1 MRYTY
6 VRQHDTTDCAA
17 ACLAMVCLHYKK
29 EVTITRLRDMMG
41 TDLKGTNLVGLQKA
55 ANELGFTTAAVR
67 VDRENFLSDFSLPC
81 IAQVITDQGL
91 AHFVVVFKK
100 TTIKDDGARRKHML
114 QDAESR
120 KEEEE
125 KGKKHKCKDYVI
137 IGDPGTELKKIS
149 LDEFYKNFTG
159 VLLLLNPTSEFKGGK
174 IEKGG
179 MMKRYIN
186 LLLPQKKLFFY
197 AILSSIIT
205 TILGI
210 ASSMFN
216 KILMDEVLPYG
227 LNSLLVTLILVFS
240 VVSITSTLIG
250 FVRQWVLIHLSI
262 KIDIPLMLGYFGHI
276 FNLPMKFFATRK
288 TGDITTR
295 YSDANTIKSIFTSIA
310 LSLVMDISMA
320 VITGIILFRMNAM
333 LFSISLFMALVSILL
348 VLVYKQ
354 PYKKINEESMAQ
366 SAALNSQMIESLRG
380 IETVKCNANEQ
391 TELDNLER
399 EYMKSL
405 KISLRSSRISTTQG
419 LISSFISTGFSML
432 TTYVG
437 ITQVLNGEMTLGG
450 FMAFSTLSGY
460 FTSPLSNLIGLQMQI
475 QEASISMKRLT
486 EIMDYPSEYE
496 TAEGVEQSEL
506 DKVEGDI
513 EFKDVTFRYGN
524 RAPALDHISFTIPAG
539 KKVALVGG
547 SGSGKSTITKLLLKY
562 YDPED
567 GEIDING
574 ANLAEYTN
582 SSVRRAIA
590 YVPQNIELFS
600 KTIYDNIRISRMDAT
615 LDEVK
620 EAAHKAWEEL
630 LASRRDMEKKGE
642 ETLQW
647 MKEND
652 RRGIVL
658 AGRPYHVDPEINHG
672 IPELITSYGFAVLTE
687 DSISQLGEIERPL
700 VVTDQWMYHTRLY
713 RAASYVKSQ
722 NNLDLIQLNSF
733 GCGLDAVTTDQ
744 VNDILTGSGKIYT
757 VLKIDEVNN
766 LGAAR
771 IRIRSLIA
779 ALRVRDKKH
788 YERKVVSSA
797 YHRITFTKDMK
808 KDYTILCPQM
818 SPIHFDL
825 IEPAIRSFGYQV
837 EVLQNDNRSAIDTGL
852 KYVNNDACYPSLI
865 VVGQIM
871 DALLS
876 GKYDLDHTAIFMSQT
891 GGGCRA
897 SNYIGFI
904 RRALER
910 AGMGQ
915 IPVISVNA
923 NGMETNPGFSI
934 TLPLLT
940 KAMQAVVYGDIF
952 MRVLYATRPY
962 EKEPG
967 SANALHQK
975 WKARCIKSLS
985 KRVPN
990 MMEFS
995 RNISGIVRDFDEL
1008 PRISGLQKPKV
1019 GIVGEILVK
1028 FSPLANNHIVEL
1040 LESEGAEA
1048 VMPDLMDFLLYCFY
1062 NSNFKAANLGGKKSS
1077 ASLCNMGISLLEY
1090 FRKAARR
1097 ELMKSKHFT
1106 APARIANLAEMAKD
1120 FVSIGN
1126 QTGEGWFLTGEMLE
1140 LIHSGV
1146 GNIVCTQP
1154 FGCLPNHI
1162 VGKGV
1167 IKELRKAYP
1176 NSNIIAVDYDPGA
1189 SEVNQLNRI
1198 KLMLSTAQKNLKN
1211 IDI

>member
-100 TTIKDDGARRKHML
+100 TTIKDEGARRKHML
-114 QDAESR
+114 QDAETR
-120 KEEEE
+120 KEEEK

-174 IEKGG
+174 LGSRDGKDGKDGKSGKYG
-179 MMKRYIN
+179 MMKRYID

-197 AILSSIIT
+197 AILSSVIT

-227 LNSLLVTLILVFS
+227 LNNLLVTLILVFS

-295 YSDANTIKSIFTSIA
+295 YSDADTIKSIFTSIA

-354 PYKKINEESMAQ
+354 PYKRINEESMAQ

-437 ITQVLNGEMTLGG
+437 ISQVLNGEMTLGG
-450 FMAFSTLSGY
+450 FMAFSTLSSY

-486 EIMDYPSEYE
+486 EIMDYPAENE
-496 TAEGVEQSEL
+496 TAEGMEQSEME
-506 DKVEGDI
+506 KVEGDI

-539 KKVALVGG
+539 KKVALVGS

-562 YDPED
+562 YDPEE
-567 GEIDING
+567 GEIDFNG
-574 ANLAEYTN
+574 VNLAEYTHD
-582 SSVRRAIA
+582 SVRRAIA

-620 EAAHKAWEEL
+620 EAAKKADAHEFIRHLPLQYNTYLEEAGNGLSGGEKQRIALARAFLKDSNLYILDESTSNLDFATETLIFNMIYEQLADRSMLIVAHRLSTIRDCDLILVMDHGKIVERGNHEEL
-630 LASRRDMEKKGE
+630 
-642 ETLQW
+642 
-647 MKEND
+647 
-652 RRGIVL
+652 
-658 AGRPYHVDPEINHG
+658 
-672 IPELITSYGFAVLTE
+672 
-687 DSISQLGEIERPL
+687 
-700 VVTDQWMYHTRLY
+700 
-713 RAASYVKSQ
+713 
-722 NNLDLIQLNSF
+722 
-733 GCGLDAVTTDQ
+733 
-744 VNDILTGSGKIYT
+744 
-757 VLKIDEVNN
+757 
-766 LGAAR
+766 
-771 IRIRSLIA
+771 
-779 ALRVRDKKH
+779 
-788 YERKVVSSA
+788 
-797 YHRITFTKDMK
+797 
-808 KDYTILCPQM
+808 
-818 SPIHFDL
+818 
-825 IEPAIRSFGYQV
+825 
-837 EVLQNDNRSAIDTGL
+837 
-852 KYVNNDACYPSLI
+852 
-865 VVGQIM
+865 
-871 DALLS
+871 
-876 GKYDLDHTAIFMSQT
+876 
-891 GGGCRA
+891 
-897 SNYIGFI
+897 
-904 RRALER
+904 
-910 AGMGQ
+910 
-915 IPVISVNA
+915 
-923 NGMETNPGFSI
+923 
-934 TLPLLT
+934 
-940 KAMQAVVYGDIF
+940 
-952 MRVLYATRPY
+952 
-962 EKEPG
+962 
-967 SANALHQK
+967 
-975 WKARCIKSLS
+975 
-985 KRVPN
+985 
-990 MMEFS
+990 
-995 RNISGIVRDFDEL
+995 
-1008 PRISGLQKPKV
+1008 
-1019 GIVGEILVK
+1019 
-1028 FSPLANNHIVEL
+1028 
-1040 LESEGAEA
+1040 
-1048 VMPDLMDFLLYCFY
+1048 
-1062 NSNFKAANLGGKKSS
+1062 
-1077 ASLCNMGISLLEY
+1077 
-1090 FRKAARR
+1090 
-1097 ELMKSKHFT
+1097 
-1106 APARIANLAEMAKD
+1106 MAKD
-1120 FVSIGN
+1120 GRYA
-1126 QTGEGWFLTGEMLE
+1126 E
-1140 LIHSGV
+1140 LWNMQQGI
-1146 GNIVCTQP
+1146 
-1154 FGCLPNHI
+1154 FR
-1162 VGKGV
+1162 K
-1167 IKELRKAYP
+1167 RKAEP
-1176 NSNIIAVDYDPGA
+1176 APQVSAAVVEEDDDGESITY
-1189 SEVNQLNRI
+1189 
-1198 KLMLSTAQKNLKN
+1198 
-1211 IDI
+1211 

>member
-114 QDAESR
+114 QDAETR

-547 SGSGKSTITKLLLKY
+547 SGSGKSTITKLLLKFIRHLPLQY
-562 YDPED
+562 NTYLEEAGNGLSGGEKQRIALARAFLKDSNLYILDESTSNLDFATETLIFNMIYEQLADRSMLIVAHRLSTIRDCDLILVMDHGKIVERGNHEELMAKNGRYAELWNMQQGIFRKRKSEPAPQVPSAVVEEDDD
-567 GEIDING
+567 GE
-574 ANLAEYTN
+574 
-582 SSVRRAIA
+582 
-590 YVPQNIELFS
+590 
-600 KTIYDNIRISRMDAT
+600 
-615 LDEVK
+615 
-620 EAAHKAWEEL
+620 
-630 LASRRDMEKKGE
+630 
-642 ETLQW
+642 
-647 MKEND
+647 
-652 RRGIVL
+652 
-658 AGRPYHVDPEINHG
+658 
-672 IPELITSYGFAVLTE
+672 
-687 DSISQLGEIERPL
+687 
-700 VVTDQWMYHTRLY
+700 
-713 RAASYVKSQ
+713 
-722 NNLDLIQLNSF
+722 
-733 GCGLDAVTTDQ
+733 
-744 VNDILTGSGKIYT
+744 
-757 VLKIDEVNN
+757 
-766 LGAAR
+766 
-771 IRIRSLIA
+771 
-779 ALRVRDKKH
+779 
-788 YERKVVSSA
+788 
-797 YHRITFTKDMK
+797 
-808 KDYTILCPQM
+808 
-818 SPIHFDL
+818 
-825 IEPAIRSFGYQV
+825 
-837 EVLQNDNRSAIDTGL
+837 
-852 KYVNNDACYPSLI
+852 
-865 VVGQIM
+865 
-871 DALLS
+871 
-876 GKYDLDHTAIFMSQT
+876 
-891 GGGCRA
+891 
-897 SNYIGFI
+897 
-904 RRALER
+904 
-910 AGMGQ
+910 
-915 IPVISVNA
+915 
-923 NGMETNPGFSI
+923 SI
-934 TLPLLT
+934 T
-940 KAMQAVVYGDIF
+940 Y
-952 MRVLYATRPY
+952 
-962 EKEPG
+962 
-967 SANALHQK
+967 
-975 WKARCIKSLS
+975 
-985 KRVPN
+985 
-990 MMEFS
+990 
-995 RNISGIVRDFDEL
+995 
-1008 PRISGLQKPKV
+1008 
-1019 GIVGEILVK
+1019 
-1028 FSPLANNHIVEL
+1028 
-1040 LESEGAEA
+1040 
-1048 VMPDLMDFLLYCFY
+1048 
-1062 NSNFKAANLGGKKSS
+1062 
-1077 ASLCNMGISLLEY
+1077 
-1090 FRKAARR
+1090 
-1097 ELMKSKHFT
+1097 
-1106 APARIANLAEMAKD
+1106 
-1120 FVSIGN
+1120 
-1126 QTGEGWFLTGEMLE
+1126 
-1140 LIHSGV
+1140 
-1146 GNIVCTQP
+1146 
-1154 FGCLPNHI
+1154 
-1162 VGKGV
+1162 
-1167 IKELRKAYP
+1167 
-1176 NSNIIAVDYDPGA
+1176 
-1189 SEVNQLNRI
+1189 
-1198 KLMLSTAQKNLKN
+1198 
-1211 IDI
+1211 

>member
-100 TTIKDDGARRKHML
+100 TTIKDEGARRKHML
-114 QDAESR
+114 QDAETR
-120 KEEEE
+120 KEEEK

-174 IEKGG
+174 LGSRDGKDGKDGKSGKYG
-179 MMKRYIN
+179 MMKRYID

-197 AILSSIIT
+197 AILSSVIT

-227 LNSLLVTLILVFS
+227 LNNLLVTLILVFS

-295 YSDANTIKSIFTSIA
+295 YSDADTIKSIFTSIA

-354 PYKKINEESMAQ
+354 PYKRINEESMAQ

-437 ITQVLNGEMTLGG
+437 ISQVLNGEMTLGG
-450 FMAFSTLSGY
+450 FMAFSTLSSY

-486 EIMDYPSEYE
+486 EIMDYPAENE
-496 TAEGVEQSEL
+496 TAEGMEQSEME
-506 DKVEGDI
+506 KVEGDI

-524 RAPALDHISFTIPAG
+524 RAPALDHVSFTIPAG
-539 KKVALVGG
+539 KKVALVGS

-567 GEIDING
+567 GEIDVNG
-574 ANLAEYTN
+574 VNLAEY
-582 SSVRRAIA
+582 SSHSVRRAIA
-590 YVPQNIELFS
+590 YVPQNVELFS

-620 EAAHKAWEEL
+620 EAAKKADAHEFIRHLPLQYNTYLEEAGNGLSGGEKQRIALARAFLKDSNLYILDESTSNLDFATETLIFNMIYEQLADRSMLIVAHRLSTIRDCDLILVMDHGKIVERGTHEEL
-630 LASRRDMEKKGE
+630 
-642 ETLQW
+642 
-647 MKEND
+647 
-652 RRGIVL
+652 
-658 AGRPYHVDPEINHG
+658 
-672 IPELITSYGFAVLTE
+672 
-687 DSISQLGEIERPL
+687 
-700 VVTDQWMYHTRLY
+700 
-713 RAASYVKSQ
+713 
-722 NNLDLIQLNSF
+722 
-733 GCGLDAVTTDQ
+733 
-744 VNDILTGSGKIYT
+744 
-757 VLKIDEVNN
+757 
-766 LGAAR
+766 
-771 IRIRSLIA
+771 
-779 ALRVRDKKH
+779 
-788 YERKVVSSA
+788 
-797 YHRITFTKDMK
+797 
-808 KDYTILCPQM
+808 
-818 SPIHFDL
+818 
-825 IEPAIRSFGYQV
+825 
-837 EVLQNDNRSAIDTGL
+837 
-852 KYVNNDACYPSLI
+852 
-865 VVGQIM
+865 
-871 DALLS
+871 
-876 GKYDLDHTAIFMSQT
+876 
-891 GGGCRA
+891 
-897 SNYIGFI
+897 
-904 RRALER
+904 
-910 AGMGQ
+910 
-915 IPVISVNA
+915 
-923 NGMETNPGFSI
+923 
-934 TLPLLT
+934 
-940 KAMQAVVYGDIF
+940 
-952 MRVLYATRPY
+952 
-962 EKEPG
+962 
-967 SANALHQK
+967 
-975 WKARCIKSLS
+975 
-985 KRVPN
+985 
-990 MMEFS
+990 
-995 RNISGIVRDFDEL
+995 
-1008 PRISGLQKPKV
+1008 
-1019 GIVGEILVK
+1019 
-1028 FSPLANNHIVEL
+1028 
-1040 LESEGAEA
+1040 
-1048 VMPDLMDFLLYCFY
+1048 
-1062 NSNFKAANLGGKKSS
+1062 
-1077 ASLCNMGISLLEY
+1077 
-1090 FRKAARR
+1090 
-1097 ELMKSKHFT
+1097 
-1106 APARIANLAEMAKD
+1106 MAKD
-1120 FVSIGN
+1120 GRYA
-1126 QTGEGWFLTGEMLE
+1126 E
-1140 LIHSGV
+1140 LWNMQQGI
-1146 GNIVCTQP
+1146 
-1154 FGCLPNHI
+1154 FR
-1162 VGKGV
+1162 K
-1167 IKELRKAYP
+1167 RKAEP
-1176 NSNIIAVDYDPGA
+1176 APQVSAAVVEEDDDGESITY
-1189 SEVNQLNRI
+1189 
-1198 KLMLSTAQKNLKN
+1198 
-1211 IDI
+1211 

>member
-100 TTIKDDGARRKHML
+100 TTIKDEGARRKHML
-114 QDAESR
+114 QDAETR
-120 KEEEE
+120 KEEEK

-174 IEKGG
+174 LGSRDGKDGKDGKSGKYG
-179 MMKRYIN
+179 MMKRYID

-197 AILSSIIT
+197 AILSSVIT

-227 LNSLLVTLILVFS
+227 LNNLLVTLILVFS

-354 PYKKINEESMAQ
+354 PYKRINEESMAQ

-460 FTSPLSNLIGLQMQI
+460 FTSPLSNLIGLQMEI

-486 EIMDYPSEYE
+486 EIMDYPAEYE
-496 TAEGVEQSEL
+496 TADGVEQSEMS
-506 DKVEGDI
+506 KVEGDI

-524 RAPALDHISFTIPAG
+524 RAPALDHVSFTIPAG

-567 GEIDING
+567 GEIDVNG
-574 ANLAEYTN
+574 VNLAEYTN

-620 EAAHKAWEEL
+620 EAAKKADAHEFIRHLPLQYNTYLEEAGNGLSGGEKQRIALARAFLKDSNLYILDESTSNLDFATETLIFNMIYEQLADRSMLIVAHRLSTIRDCDLILVMDHGKIVERGNHEEL
-630 LASRRDMEKKGE
+630 
-642 ETLQW
+642 
-647 MKEND
+647 
-652 RRGIVL
+652 
-658 AGRPYHVDPEINHG
+658 
-672 IPELITSYGFAVLTE
+672 
-687 DSISQLGEIERPL
+687 
-700 VVTDQWMYHTRLY
+700 
-713 RAASYVKSQ
+713 
-722 NNLDLIQLNSF
+722 
-733 GCGLDAVTTDQ
+733 
-744 VNDILTGSGKIYT
+744 
-757 VLKIDEVNN
+757 
-766 LGAAR
+766 
-771 IRIRSLIA
+771 
-779 ALRVRDKKH
+779 
-788 YERKVVSSA
+788 
-797 YHRITFTKDMK
+797 
-808 KDYTILCPQM
+808 
-818 SPIHFDL
+818 
-825 IEPAIRSFGYQV
+825 
-837 EVLQNDNRSAIDTGL
+837 
-852 KYVNNDACYPSLI
+852 
-865 VVGQIM
+865 
-871 DALLS
+871 
-876 GKYDLDHTAIFMSQT
+876 
-891 GGGCRA
+891 
-897 SNYIGFI
+897 
-904 RRALER
+904 
-910 AGMGQ
+910 
-915 IPVISVNA
+915 
-923 NGMETNPGFSI
+923 
-934 TLPLLT
+934 
-940 KAMQAVVYGDIF
+940 
-952 MRVLYATRPY
+952 
-962 EKEPG
+962 
-967 SANALHQK
+967 
-975 WKARCIKSLS
+975 
-985 KRVPN
+985 
-990 MMEFS
+990 
-995 RNISGIVRDFDEL
+995 
-1008 PRISGLQKPKV
+1008 
-1019 GIVGEILVK
+1019 
-1028 FSPLANNHIVEL
+1028 
-1040 LESEGAEA
+1040 
-1048 VMPDLMDFLLYCFY
+1048 
-1062 NSNFKAANLGGKKSS
+1062 
-1077 ASLCNMGISLLEY
+1077 
-1090 FRKAARR
+1090 
-1097 ELMKSKHFT
+1097 
-1106 APARIANLAEMAKD
+1106 MAKD
-1120 FVSIGN
+1120 GRYAELWNMQQGIFRKRKPEPAPQMPSAVVEEDDDGESI
-1126 QTGEGWFLTGEMLE
+1126 T
-1140 LIHSGV
+1140 
-1146 GNIVCTQP
+1146 
-1154 FGCLPNHI
+1154 
-1162 VGKGV
+1162 
-1167 IKELRKAYP
+1167 Y
-1176 NSNIIAVDYDPGA
+1176 
-1189 SEVNQLNRI
+1189 
-1198 KLMLSTAQKNLKN
+1198 
-1211 IDI
+1211 

>member
-100 TTIKDDGARRKHML
+100 TTIKDEGARRKHML
-114 QDAESR
+114 QDAETR
-120 KEEEE
+120 KEEEK

-174 IEKGG
+174 LGSKDGKDGKDGKSGKYG
-179 MMKRYIN
+179 MMKRYID

-197 AILSSIIT
+197 AILSSVIT

-227 LNSLLVTLILVFS
+227 LNNLLVTLILVFS

-295 YSDANTIKSIFTSIA
+295 YSDADTIKSIFTSIA

-354 PYKKINEESMAQ
+354 PYKRINEESMAQ

-437 ITQVLNGEMTLGG
+437 ISQVLNGEMTLGG
-450 FMAFSTLSGY
+450 FMAFSTLSSY

-486 EIMDYPSEYE
+486 EIMDYPAENE
-496 TAEGVEQSEL
+496 TAEGMEQSEME
-506 DKVEGDI
+506 KVEGDI

-524 RAPALDHISFTIPAG
+524 RAPALDHVSFTIPAG
-539 KKVALVGG
+539 KKVALVGS

-567 GEIDING
+567 GEIDVNG
-574 ANLAEYTN
+574 VNLAEY
-582 SSVRRAIA
+582 SSHSVRRAIA
-590 YVPQNIELFS
+590 YVPQNVELFS

-620 EAAHKAWEEL
+620 EAAKKADAHEFIRHLPLQYNTYLEEAGNGLSGGEKQRIALARAFLKDSNLYILDESTSNLDFATETLIFNMIYEQLADRSMLIVAHRLSTIRDCDLILVMDHGKIVERGTHEEL
-630 LASRRDMEKKGE
+630 
-642 ETLQW
+642 
-647 MKEND
+647 
-652 RRGIVL
+652 
-658 AGRPYHVDPEINHG
+658 
-672 IPELITSYGFAVLTE
+672 
-687 DSISQLGEIERPL
+687 
-700 VVTDQWMYHTRLY
+700 
-713 RAASYVKSQ
+713 
-722 NNLDLIQLNSF
+722 
-733 GCGLDAVTTDQ
+733 
-744 VNDILTGSGKIYT
+744 
-757 VLKIDEVNN
+757 
-766 LGAAR
+766 
-771 IRIRSLIA
+771 
-779 ALRVRDKKH
+779 
-788 YERKVVSSA
+788 
-797 YHRITFTKDMK
+797 
-808 KDYTILCPQM
+808 
-818 SPIHFDL
+818 
-825 IEPAIRSFGYQV
+825 
-837 EVLQNDNRSAIDTGL
+837 
-852 KYVNNDACYPSLI
+852 
-865 VVGQIM
+865 
-871 DALLS
+871 
-876 GKYDLDHTAIFMSQT
+876 
-891 GGGCRA
+891 
-897 SNYIGFI
+897 
-904 RRALER
+904 
-910 AGMGQ
+910 
-915 IPVISVNA
+915 
-923 NGMETNPGFSI
+923 
-934 TLPLLT
+934 
-940 KAMQAVVYGDIF
+940 
-952 MRVLYATRPY
+952 
-962 EKEPG
+962 
-967 SANALHQK
+967 
-975 WKARCIKSLS
+975 
-985 KRVPN
+985 
-990 MMEFS
+990 
-995 RNISGIVRDFDEL
+995 
-1008 PRISGLQKPKV
+1008 
-1019 GIVGEILVK
+1019 
-1028 FSPLANNHIVEL
+1028 
-1040 LESEGAEA
+1040 
-1048 VMPDLMDFLLYCFY
+1048 
-1062 NSNFKAANLGGKKSS
+1062 
-1077 ASLCNMGISLLEY
+1077 
-1090 FRKAARR
+1090 
-1097 ELMKSKHFT
+1097 
-1106 APARIANLAEMAKD
+1106 MAKD
-1120 FVSIGN
+1120 GRYA
-1126 QTGEGWFLTGEMLE
+1126 E
-1140 LIHSGV
+1140 LWNMQQGI
-1146 GNIVCTQP
+1146 
-1154 FGCLPNHI
+1154 FR
-1162 VGKGV
+1162 K
-1167 IKELRKAYP
+1167 RKAEP
-1176 NSNIIAVDYDPGA
+1176 APQVSAAVVEEDDDGESITY
-1189 SEVNQLNRI
+1189 
-1198 KLMLSTAQKNLKN
+1198 
-1211 IDI
+1211 

>member
-41 TDLKGTNLVGLQKA
+41 TDLKGTNLIGLQKA

-114 QDAESR
+114 KDAEAR
-120 KEEEE
+120 KEDEE

-174 IEKGG
+174 LGKDGKDGKDGKSGKYG
-179 MMKRYIN
+179 MMKRYID

-227 LNSLLVTLILVFS
+227 LNNLLVTLILVFS

-295 YSDANTIKSIFTSIA
+295 YSDADTIKSIFTSIA

-354 PYKKINEESMAQ
+354 PYKRINEESMAQ

-450 FMAFSTLSGY
+450 FMAFSTLSSY

-486 EIMDYPSEYE
+486 EIMDYPSECE
-496 TAEGVEQSEL
+496 AVDGAEQTEM

-524 RAPALDHISFTIPAG
+524 RAPALDHVSFTIPAG
-539 KKVALVGG
+539 KKVALVGS

-562 YDPED
+562 YDPES
-567 GEIDING
+567 GEIDVNG
-574 ANLAEYTN
+574 ANLAEYSN
-582 SSVRRAIA
+582 HSVRRAIA
-590 YVPQNIELFS
+590 YVPQNVELFS

-615 LDEVK
+615 LEEVK
-620 EAAHKAWEEL
+620 EAAKKADAHEFIRHLPLQYNTYLEEAGNGLSGGEKQRIALARAFLKDSNLYILDESTSNLDFATETLIFNMIYEQLADRSMLIVAHRLSTIRDCDLILVMDHGKIVERGNHEEL
-630 LASRRDMEKKGE
+630 MAKNGRYAELWNM
-642 ETLQW
+642 QQ
-647 MKEND
+647 
-652 RRGIVL
+652 GI
-658 AGRPYHVDPEINHG
+658 
-672 IPELITSYGFAVLTE
+672 F
-687 DSISQLGEIERPL
+687 
-700 VVTDQWMYHTRLY
+700 
-713 RAASYVKSQ
+713 
-722 NNLDLIQLNSF
+722 
-733 GCGLDAVTTDQ
+733 
-744 VNDILTGSGKIYT
+744 
-757 VLKIDEVNN
+757 
-766 LGAAR
+766 
-771 IRIRSLIA
+771 
-779 ALRVRDKKH
+779 
-788 YERKVVSSA
+788 RK
-797 YHRITFTKDMK
+797 RK
-808 KDYTILCPQM
+808 P
-818 SPIHFDL
+818 
-825 IEPAIRSFGYQV
+825 EPAPQV
-837 EVLQNDNRSAIDTGL
+837 PSA
-852 KYVNNDACYPSLI
+852 
-865 VVGQIM
+865 VVEEDDDG
-871 DALLS
+871 
-876 GKYDLDHTAIFMSQT
+876 
-891 GGGCRA
+891 
-897 SNYIGFI
+897 
-904 RRALER
+904 E
-910 AGMGQ
+910 
-915 IPVISVNA
+915 
-923 NGMETNPGFSI
+923 SI
-934 TLPLLT
+934 T
-940 KAMQAVVYGDIF
+940 Y
-952 MRVLYATRPY
+952 
-962 EKEPG
+962 
-967 SANALHQK
+967 
-975 WKARCIKSLS
+975 
-985 KRVPN
+985 
-990 MMEFS
+990 
-995 RNISGIVRDFDEL
+995 
-1008 PRISGLQKPKV
+1008 
-1019 GIVGEILVK
+1019 
-1028 FSPLANNHIVEL
+1028 
-1040 LESEGAEA
+1040 
-1048 VMPDLMDFLLYCFY
+1048 
-1062 NSNFKAANLGGKKSS
+1062 
-1077 ASLCNMGISLLEY
+1077 
-1090 FRKAARR
+1090 
-1097 ELMKSKHFT
+1097 
-1106 APARIANLAEMAKD
+1106 
-1120 FVSIGN
+1120 
-1126 QTGEGWFLTGEMLE
+1126 
-1140 LIHSGV
+1140 
-1146 GNIVCTQP
+1146 
-1154 FGCLPNHI
+1154 
-1162 VGKGV
+1162 
-1167 IKELRKAYP
+1167 
-1176 NSNIIAVDYDPGA
+1176 
-1189 SEVNQLNRI
+1189 
-1198 KLMLSTAQKNLKN
+1198 
-1211 IDI
+1211 

>member
-17 ACLAMVCLHYKK
+17 ACLAMVCLHYKM

-100 TTIKDDGARRKHML
+100 TTIKDEGARRKHML
-114 QDAESR
+114 QDAETR
-120 KEEEE
+120 KEEEK

-174 IEKGG
+174 LGSRDGKDGKDGKSGKYG
-179 MMKRYIN
+179 MMKRYID

-197 AILSSIIT
+197 AILSSVIT

-227 LNSLLVTLILVFS
+227 LNNLLVTLILVFS

-295 YSDANTIKSIFTSIA
+295 YSDADTIKSIFTSIA

-354 PYKKINEESMAQ
+354 PYKRINEESMAQ

-437 ITQVLNGEMTLGG
+437 ISQVLNGEMTLGG
-450 FMAFSTLSGY
+450 FMAFSTLSSY

-486 EIMDYPSEYE
+486 EIMDYPAENE
-496 TAEGVEQSEL
+496 TAEGMEQSEME
-506 DKVEGDI
+506 KVEGDI

-524 RAPALDHISFTIPAG
+524 RAPALDHVSFTIPAG
-539 KKVALVGG
+539 KKVALVGS

-567 GEIDING
+567 GEIDVNG
-574 ANLAEYTN
+574 VNLAEY
-582 SSVRRAIA
+582 SSHSVRRAIA
-590 YVPQNIELFS
+590 YVPQNVELFS

-620 EAAHKAWEEL
+620 EAAKKADAHEFIRHLPLQYNTYLEEAGNGLSGGEKQRIALARAFLKDSNLYILDESTSNLDFATETLIFNMIYEQLADRSMLIVAHRLSTIRDCDLILVMDHGKIVERGNHEEL
-630 LASRRDMEKKGE
+630 
-642 ETLQW
+642 
-647 MKEND
+647 
-652 RRGIVL
+652 
-658 AGRPYHVDPEINHG
+658 
-672 IPELITSYGFAVLTE
+672 
-687 DSISQLGEIERPL
+687 
-700 VVTDQWMYHTRLY
+700 
-713 RAASYVKSQ
+713 
-722 NNLDLIQLNSF
+722 
-733 GCGLDAVTTDQ
+733 
-744 VNDILTGSGKIYT
+744 
-757 VLKIDEVNN
+757 
-766 LGAAR
+766 
-771 IRIRSLIA
+771 
-779 ALRVRDKKH
+779 
-788 YERKVVSSA
+788 
-797 YHRITFTKDMK
+797 
-808 KDYTILCPQM
+808 
-818 SPIHFDL
+818 
-825 IEPAIRSFGYQV
+825 
-837 EVLQNDNRSAIDTGL
+837 
-852 KYVNNDACYPSLI
+852 
-865 VVGQIM
+865 
-871 DALLS
+871 
-876 GKYDLDHTAIFMSQT
+876 
-891 GGGCRA
+891 
-897 SNYIGFI
+897 
-904 RRALER
+904 
-910 AGMGQ
+910 
-915 IPVISVNA
+915 
-923 NGMETNPGFSI
+923 
-934 TLPLLT
+934 
-940 KAMQAVVYGDIF
+940 
-952 MRVLYATRPY
+952 
-962 EKEPG
+962 
-967 SANALHQK
+967 
-975 WKARCIKSLS
+975 
-985 KRVPN
+985 
-990 MMEFS
+990 
-995 RNISGIVRDFDEL
+995 
-1008 PRISGLQKPKV
+1008 
-1019 GIVGEILVK
+1019 
-1028 FSPLANNHIVEL
+1028 
-1040 LESEGAEA
+1040 
-1048 VMPDLMDFLLYCFY
+1048 
-1062 NSNFKAANLGGKKSS
+1062 
-1077 ASLCNMGISLLEY
+1077 
-1090 FRKAARR
+1090 
-1097 ELMKSKHFT
+1097 
-1106 APARIANLAEMAKD
+1106 MAKD
-1120 FVSIGN
+1120 GRYA
-1126 QTGEGWFLTGEMLE
+1126 E
-1140 LIHSGV
+1140 LWNMQQGI
-1146 GNIVCTQP
+1146 
-1154 FGCLPNHI
+1154 FR
-1162 VGKGV
+1162 K
-1167 IKELRKAYP
+1167 RKAEP
-1176 NSNIIAVDYDPGA
+1176 APQVSAAVVEEDDDGESITY
-1189 SEVNQLNRI
+1189 
-1198 KLMLSTAQKNLKN
+1198 
-1211 IDI
+1211 

>member
-100 TTIKDDGARRKHML
+100 T
-114 QDAESR
+114 
-120 KEEEE
+120 
-125 KGKKHKCKDYVI
+125 V
-137 IGDPGTELKKIS
+137 IGDPANELKKIS

-159 VLLLLNPTSEFKGGK
+159 VLLLMNPTSEFKGGK

-197 AILSSIIT
+197 AILSSVIT

-227 LNSLLVTLILVFS
+227 LNNLL
-240 VVSITSTLIG
+240 
-250 FVRQWVLIHLSI
+250 
-262 KIDIPLMLGYFGHI
+262 LGYFGHI

-460 FTSPLSNLIGLQMQI
+460 FTSPLSNLIGLQMEI

-486 EIMDYPSEYE
+486 EIMDYPAEYE
-496 TAEGVEQSEL
+496 TADGVEQSEMS
-506 DKVEGDI
+506 KVEGDI

-524 RAPALDHISFTIPAG
+524 RTPALDHVSFTIPAG

-567 GEIDING
+567 GEIDVNG
-574 ANLAEYTN
+574 VNLAEYTN

-620 EAAHKAWEEL
+620 EAAKKADAHEFIRHLPLQYNTYLEEAGNGLSGGEKQRIALARAFLKDSNLYILDESTSNLDFATETLIFNMIYEQLADRSMLIVAHRLSTIRDCDLILVMDHGKIVERGNHEEL
-630 LASRRDMEKKGE
+630 
-642 ETLQW
+642 
-647 MKEND
+647 
-652 RRGIVL
+652 
-658 AGRPYHVDPEINHG
+658 
-672 IPELITSYGFAVLTE
+672 
-687 DSISQLGEIERPL
+687 
-700 VVTDQWMYHTRLY
+700 
-713 RAASYVKSQ
+713 
-722 NNLDLIQLNSF
+722 
-733 GCGLDAVTTDQ
+733 
-744 VNDILTGSGKIYT
+744 
-757 VLKIDEVNN
+757 
-766 LGAAR
+766 
-771 IRIRSLIA
+771 
-779 ALRVRDKKH
+779 
-788 YERKVVSSA
+788 
-797 YHRITFTKDMK
+797 
-808 KDYTILCPQM
+808 
-818 SPIHFDL
+818 
-825 IEPAIRSFGYQV
+825 
-837 EVLQNDNRSAIDTGL
+837 
-852 KYVNNDACYPSLI
+852 
-865 VVGQIM
+865 
-871 DALLS
+871 
-876 GKYDLDHTAIFMSQT
+876 
-891 GGGCRA
+891 
-897 SNYIGFI
+897 
-904 RRALER
+904 
-910 AGMGQ
+910 
-915 IPVISVNA
+915 
-923 NGMETNPGFSI
+923 
-934 TLPLLT
+934 
-940 KAMQAVVYGDIF
+940 
-952 MRVLYATRPY
+952 
-962 EKEPG
+962 
-967 SANALHQK
+967 
-975 WKARCIKSLS
+975 
-985 KRVPN
+985 
-990 MMEFS
+990 
-995 RNISGIVRDFDEL
+995 
-1008 PRISGLQKPKV
+1008 
-1019 GIVGEILVK
+1019 
-1028 FSPLANNHIVEL
+1028 
-1040 LESEGAEA
+1040 
-1048 VMPDLMDFLLYCFY
+1048 
-1062 NSNFKAANLGGKKSS
+1062 
-1077 ASLCNMGISLLEY
+1077 
-1090 FRKAARR
+1090 
-1097 ELMKSKHFT
+1097 
-1106 APARIANLAEMAKD
+1106 MAKD
-1120 FVSIGN
+1120 GRYAELWNMQQGIFRKHKPEPAPQMPSAVVEEDDDGESI
-1126 QTGEGWFLTGEMLE
+1126 T
-1140 LIHSGV
+1140 
-1146 GNIVCTQP
+1146 
-1154 FGCLPNHI
+1154 
-1162 VGKGV
+1162 
-1167 IKELRKAYP
+1167 Y
-1176 NSNIIAVDYDPGA
+1176 
-1189 SEVNQLNRI
+1189 
-1198 KLMLSTAQKNLKN
+1198 
-1211 IDI
+1211 

>member
-100 TTIKDDGARRKHML
+100 TTIKDEGARRKHML
-114 QDAESR
+114 QDAEAR
-120 KEEEE
+120 KENEE

-159 VLLLLNPTSEFKGGK
+159 VLLLMNPTSEFKGGK

-197 AILSSIIT
+197 AILSSVIT

-227 LNSLLVTLILVFS
+227 LNNLLVTLILVFS

-419 LISSFISTGFSML
+419 LISAFISMIFGML

-437 ITQVLNGEMTLGG
+437 ISQVLNGEMTLGG
-450 FMAFSTLSGY
+450 YMAFSTLSSY

-475 QEASISMKRLT
+475 QEANISMKRLT
-486 EIMDYPSEYE
+486 EIMDYPSE
-496 TAEGVEQSEL
+496 TAGDEDRTDLE
-506 DKVEGDI
+506 KVEGDI

-524 RAPALDHISFTIPAG
+524 RTPALDHISFTIPQG
-539 KKVALVGG
+539 KKVALVGS

-562 YDPED
+562 YEPES
-567 GEIDING
+567 GTISVNG
-574 ANLAEYTN
+574 VDLDEYSN
-582 SSVRRAIA
+582 ASVRRCIS
-590 YVPQNIELFS
+590 YVPQNVELFS
-600 KTIYDNIRISRMDAT
+600 KTIFENIRISRPEAT
-615 LDEVK
+615 LDQVR
-620 EAAHKAWEEL
+620 EAAKKADAHEFIRKLPLQYNTYLEEAGNGLSGGEKQRIALARAFLKDSNLYILDESTSNLDFATETLIFNMIYEQLADRSMLIVAHRLSTIRDCDLILVMDHGKIVERGNHEEL
-630 LASRRDMEKKGE
+630 
-642 ETLQW
+642 
-647 MKEND
+647 
-652 RRGIVL
+652 
-658 AGRPYHVDPEINHG
+658 
-672 IPELITSYGFAVLTE
+672 
-687 DSISQLGEIERPL
+687 
-700 VVTDQWMYHTRLY
+700 
-713 RAASYVKSQ
+713 
-722 NNLDLIQLNSF
+722 
-733 GCGLDAVTTDQ
+733 
-744 VNDILTGSGKIYT
+744 
-757 VLKIDEVNN
+757 
-766 LGAAR
+766 
-771 IRIRSLIA
+771 
-779 ALRVRDKKH
+779 
-788 YERKVVSSA
+788 
-797 YHRITFTKDMK
+797 
-808 KDYTILCPQM
+808 
-818 SPIHFDL
+818 
-825 IEPAIRSFGYQV
+825 
-837 EVLQNDNRSAIDTGL
+837 
-852 KYVNNDACYPSLI
+852 
-865 VVGQIM
+865 
-871 DALLS
+871 
-876 GKYDLDHTAIFMSQT
+876 
-891 GGGCRA
+891 
-897 SNYIGFI
+897 
-904 RRALER
+904 
-910 AGMGQ
+910 
-915 IPVISVNA
+915 
-923 NGMETNPGFSI
+923 
-934 TLPLLT
+934 
-940 KAMQAVVYGDIF
+940 
-952 MRVLYATRPY
+952 
-962 EKEPG
+962 
-967 SANALHQK
+967 
-975 WKARCIKSLS
+975 
-985 KRVPN
+985 
-990 MMEFS
+990 
-995 RNISGIVRDFDEL
+995 
-1008 PRISGLQKPKV
+1008 
-1019 GIVGEILVK
+1019 
-1028 FSPLANNHIVEL
+1028 
-1040 LESEGAEA
+1040 
-1048 VMPDLMDFLLYCFY
+1048 
-1062 NSNFKAANLGGKKSS
+1062 
-1077 ASLCNMGISLLEY
+1077 
-1090 FRKAARR
+1090 
-1097 ELMKSKHFT
+1097 
-1106 APARIANLAEMAKD
+1106 MAKD
-1120 FVSIGN
+1120 GRYAELWNMQQGIFRKHKPEPAPQMPSAVVEEDDDGESI
-1126 QTGEGWFLTGEMLE
+1126 T
-1140 LIHSGV
+1140 
-1146 GNIVCTQP
+1146 
-1154 FGCLPNHI
+1154 
-1162 VGKGV
+1162 
-1167 IKELRKAYP
+1167 Y
-1176 NSNIIAVDYDPGA
+1176 
-1189 SEVNQLNRI
+1189 
-1198 KLMLSTAQKNLKN
+1198 
-1211 IDI
+1211 

>member
-100 TTIKDDGARRKHML
+100 TTIKDEGARRKHML
-114 QDAESR
+114 QDAETR
-120 KEEEE
+120 KEEEK

-174 IEKGG
+174 LGSRDGKDGKDGKSGKYG
-179 MMKRYIN
+179 MMKRYID

-197 AILSSIIT
+197 AILSSVIT

-227 LNSLLVTLILVFS
+227 LNNLLVTLILVFS

-295 YSDANTIKSIFTSIA
+295 YSDADTIKSIFTSIA

-354 PYKKINEESMAQ
+354 PYKRINEESMAQ

-437 ITQVLNGEMTLGG
+437 ISQVLNGEMTLGG
-450 FMAFSTLSGY
+450 FMAFSTLSSY

-486 EIMDYPSEYE
+486 EIMDYPAENE
-496 TAEGVEQSEL
+496 TAEGMEQSEME
-506 DKVEGDI
+506 KVEGDI

-524 RAPALDHISFTIPAG
+524 RAPALDHVSFTIPAG
-539 KKVALVGG
+539 KKVALVGS

-567 GEIDING
+567 GEIDVNG
-574 ANLAEYTN
+574 VNLAEYSN
-582 SSVRRAIA
+582 HSVRRAIA
-590 YVPQNIELFS
+590 YVPQNVELFS

-620 EAAHKAWEEL
+620 EAAKKADAHEFIRHLPLQYNTYLEEAGNGLSGGEKQRIGLARAFLKDSNLYILDESTSNLDFATETLIFNMIYEQLADRSMLIVAHRLSTIRDCDLILVMDHGKIVERGNHEEL
-630 LASRRDMEKKGE
+630 
-642 ETLQW
+642 
-647 MKEND
+647 
-652 RRGIVL
+652 
-658 AGRPYHVDPEINHG
+658 
-672 IPELITSYGFAVLTE
+672 
-687 DSISQLGEIERPL
+687 
-700 VVTDQWMYHTRLY
+700 
-713 RAASYVKSQ
+713 
-722 NNLDLIQLNSF
+722 
-733 GCGLDAVTTDQ
+733 
-744 VNDILTGSGKIYT
+744 
-757 VLKIDEVNN
+757 
-766 LGAAR
+766 
-771 IRIRSLIA
+771 
-779 ALRVRDKKH
+779 
-788 YERKVVSSA
+788 
-797 YHRITFTKDMK
+797 
-808 KDYTILCPQM
+808 
-818 SPIHFDL
+818 
-825 IEPAIRSFGYQV
+825 
-837 EVLQNDNRSAIDTGL
+837 
-852 KYVNNDACYPSLI
+852 
-865 VVGQIM
+865 
-871 DALLS
+871 
-876 GKYDLDHTAIFMSQT
+876 
-891 GGGCRA
+891 
-897 SNYIGFI
+897 
-904 RRALER
+904 
-910 AGMGQ
+910 
-915 IPVISVNA
+915 
-923 NGMETNPGFSI
+923 
-934 TLPLLT
+934 
-940 KAMQAVVYGDIF
+940 
-952 MRVLYATRPY
+952 
-962 EKEPG
+962 
-967 SANALHQK
+967 
-975 WKARCIKSLS
+975 
-985 KRVPN
+985 
-990 MMEFS
+990 
-995 RNISGIVRDFDEL
+995 
-1008 PRISGLQKPKV
+1008 
-1019 GIVGEILVK
+1019 
-1028 FSPLANNHIVEL
+1028 
-1040 LESEGAEA
+1040 
-1048 VMPDLMDFLLYCFY
+1048 
-1062 NSNFKAANLGGKKSS
+1062 
-1077 ASLCNMGISLLEY
+1077 
-1090 FRKAARR
+1090 
-1097 ELMKSKHFT
+1097 
-1106 APARIANLAEMAKD
+1106 MAKD
-1120 FVSIGN
+1120 GRYA
-1126 QTGEGWFLTGEMLE
+1126 E
-1140 LIHSGV
+1140 LWNMQQGI
-1146 GNIVCTQP
+1146 
-1154 FGCLPNHI
+1154 FR
-1162 VGKGV
+1162 K
-1167 IKELRKAYP
+1167 RKAEP
-1176 NSNIIAVDYDPGA
+1176 APQVSAAVVEEDDDGESITY
-1189 SEVNQLNRI
+1189 
-1198 KLMLSTAQKNLKN
+1198 
-1211 IDI
+1211 